1 MELLKSWEK
10 KEENKEKKL
19 TGGDWVQNANEW
31 ILW

>member
-10 KEENKEKKL
+10 KEESKEKKL
-19 TGGDWVQNANEW
+19 TGDWVQNANEW